1 MKKGKVLAIDY
12 GSKRVGIATGD
23 MEFGI
28 AFPRAVL
35 ENKGVPVLIAEVKK
49 FCDELEVDL
58 IVVGLPLNME
68 REHEINKIT
77 NDVEYFVK
85 ELKKT
90 LQGIEVELFDERL
103 STFEGKELMEDI
115 KKRSAKAKLGRDAY
129 AAQIILQ
136 RFFAKDRS

>member
-1 MKKGKVLAIDY
+1 MKGKVLAIDY

-23 MEFGI
+23 AEFGI
-28 AFPRAVL
+28 AFPRGVL
-35 ENKGVPVLIAEVKK
+35 ENKGVPILIAEIKK
-49 FCDELEVDL
+49 LCDELEVDL
-58 IVVGLPLNME
+58 VVVGLPLNME

-77 NDVEYFVK
+77 NDVRYFVK
-85 ELKKT
+85 ELREA
-90 LQGIEVELFDERL
+90 LEGIEVELFDERL

-136 RFFAKDRS
+136 RFFAKDCG